1 MAMAPDIKPRMSLD
15 PTGVDDDNR
24 FVDVAQY
31 YEQLGFIR
39 RVADGYGVVSITA
52 RGIQYVEG
60 DLQQQQSSGS
70 VTFNVQNA
78 YGSIFGTQQHAEMS
92 NVSFDFN
99 TVEAELDEVEE
110 VKGEAEEIYERYR
123 ARLEDLA
130 AEMDEELEPLDERLE
145 TLQQAIREK
154 LAALDPDLPGLP
166 EPEVT
171 PEDEGWLFDSRRDY
185 LEQLQHYK
193 ER

>member
-60 DLQQQQSSGS
+60 DLQQQQSSGN
-70 VTFNVQNA
+70 VTYKVQNA

-110 VKGEAEEIYERYR
+110 EIERR
-123 ARLEDLA
+123 GGRDA
-130 AEMDEELEPLDERLE
+130 AELRQLIAEVRTLHQNGELLDKGRLARFLGVIQRNGWVAGPVAG
-145 TLQQAIREK
+145 TLLSI
-154 LAALDPDLPGLP
+154 
-166 EPEVT
+166 VT
-171 PEDEGWLFDSRRDY
+171 GA
-185 LEQLQHYK
+185 
-193 ER
+193 